1 MNPEDSRRE
10 YGKGALDES
19 QVAEDPVGQF
29 AAWFFR
35 ATHSDILE
43 PTAMTLA
50 TSTREGRPSSRIVLL
65 KSFGPD
71 GFVFFTD
78 YRSRKSEEL
87 IDNPR
92 AALLFHWDVL
102 ERQVRILGNVAK
114 ISREQSESYFRTR
127 PAGSQLGAWAS
138 HQSHVLKNRGELEEK
153 LREVTA
159 RFGDDPVPLPE
170 HWGGWAVVPYEFE
183 FWQGRPDR
191 LHDRIRYRRHAT
203 GWTIDRLSP

>member
-1 MNPEDSRRE
+1 MTDEARRE
-10 YGKGALDES
+10 YKGGSLDET

-29 AAWFFR
+29 AAWFFK
-35 ATHSDILE
+35 ATHSGFLE

-50 TSTREGRPSSRIVLL
+50 TSTREGRPSARIVLL

-71 GFVFFTD
+71 GFVFYTD

-102 ERQVRILGNVAK
+102 ERQVRILGNVSR

-138 HQSHVLKNRGELEEK
+138 RQSSVLKNRAELDEK

>member
-1 MNPEDSRRE
+1 MTDEARHDYS
-10 YGKGALDES
+10 KGSLDES

-35 ATHSDILE
+35 ATHSGLLE

-50 TSTREGRPSSRIVLL
+50 TSTREGRPSARIVLL

-92 AALLFHWDVL
+92 AALLFHWDAL
-102 ERQVRILGNVAK
+102 ERQVRISGNASK
-114 ISREQSESYFRTR
+114 ISREQSESYFRSR

-138 HQSHVLKNRGELEEK
+138 QQSSVLRNRADLEEK

>member
-1 MNPEDSRRE
+1 MTDEARRD
-10 YGKGALDES
+10 YGKGSLDES
-19 QVAEDPVGQF
+19 HVAEEPVAQF

-50 TSTREGRPSSRIVLL
+50 TSTREGRPSARIVLL

-102 ERQVRILGNVAK
+102 ERQVRILGNVSK

>member
-1 MNPEDSRRE
+1 MTPEEHRD
-10 YGKGALDES
+10 YTKGSLDES
-19 QVAEDPVGQF
+19 QIAEEPVGQF

-35 ATHSDILE
+35 ATHSGLIE
-43 PTAMTLA
+43 PSAMTLA
-50 TSTREGRPSSRIVLL
+50 TSTREGRPSARIVLL
-65 KSFGPD
+65 KTFGPD

-87 IDNPR
+87 LDNPR
-92 AALLFHWDVL
+92 AALLFYWDVL
-102 ERQVRILGNVAK
+102 ERQVRILGNVSR

-138 HQSHVLKNRGELEEK
+138 HQSSVLKNRAELEEK
-153 LREVTA
+153 LRAVTA
-159 RFGDDPVPLPE
+159 RFGEDPVPLPE
-170 HWGGWAVVPYEFE
+170 HWGGWALVPYEFE

>member
-1 MNPEDSRRE
+1 MTDEARHDYS
-10 YGKGALDES
+10 KGSLDES

-35 ATHSDILE
+35 ATHSGLLE

-50 TSTREGRPSSRIVLL
+50 TSTREGRPSARIVLL

-92 AALLFHWDVL
+92 AALLFHWDAL
-102 ERQVRILGNVAK
+102 ERQVRISGNVSK
-114 ISREQSESYFRTR
+114 ISREQSESYFRSR

-138 HQSHVLKNRGELEEK
+138 QQSSVLRNRADLEEK

>member
-1 MNPEDSRRE
+1 MKPEDIRRE
-10 YGKGALDES
+10 YKGGSLDES
-19 QVAEDPVGQF
+19 QVAEEPVGQF
-29 AAWFFR
+29 AAWFFK
-35 ATHSDILE
+35 ATHSGLLE

-50 TSTREGRPSSRIVLL
+50 TSTREGRPSARIVLL

-71 GFVFFTD
+71 GFVFYTD

-102 ERQVRILGNVAK
+102 ERQVRILGNVSK

-138 HQSHVLKNRGELEEK
+138 RQSSVLKNRGELEEK
-153 LREVTA
+153 LREATA
-159 RFGDDPVPLPE
+159 RFGEDPVPLPE

>member
-1 MNPEDSRRE
+1 MDAEGRRRE
-10 YGKGALDES
+10 YGKGAPDES
-19 QVAEDPVGQF
+19 QVADDPVGQF

-35 ATHSDILE
+35 ATHSGLLE

-50 TSTREGRPSSRIVLL
+50 TSTREGRPSARIVLL

-71 GFVFFTD
+71 GFSFFTD

-87 IDNPR
+87 LDNPR
-92 AALLFHWDVL
+92 AALLFYWDVL
-102 ERQVRILGNVAK
+102 ERQVRILGNVSR
-114 ISREQSESYFRTR
+114 ISREQSERYFRTR

-138 HQSHVLKNRGELEEK
+138 HQSSVLRNRAELEEK

-159 RFGDDPVPLPE
+159 RFGEDPVPLPE
-170 HWGGWAVVPYEFE
+170 HWGGWSLVPYEFE

>member
-1 MNPEDSRRE
+1 MTDEARRE
-10 YGKGALDES
+10 YARASLDES
-19 QVAEDPVGQF
+19 QVAADPVAQF
-29 AAWFFR
+29 AAWFFK
-35 ATHSDILE
+35 ATHSGLIE

-50 TSTREGRPSSRIVLL
+50 TSTREGRPSARIVLL
-65 KSFGPD
+65 KNFGPD
-71 GFVFFTD
+71 GFVFYTD

-102 ERQVRILGNVAK
+102 ERQVRITGNVSRL
-114 ISREQSESYFRTR
+114 SREQSESYYRTR
-127 PAGSQLGAWAS
+127 PHGSQVGAWAS
-138 HQSHVLKNRGELEEK
+138 TQSSVIRNRAELEERV
-153 LREVTA
+153 RETSA
-159 RFGDDPVPLPE
+159 RFGDGPGPLPE
-170 HWGGWAVVPYEFE
+170 HWGGWSVVPYEFE

>member
-1 MNPEDSRRE
+1 MTDDSRRE
-10 YGKGALDES
+10 YNKGSLEES
-19 QVAEDPVGQF
+19 QVAADPVAQF
-29 AAWFFR
+29 AAWFFK
-35 ATHSDILE
+35 ATHSGLIE

-50 TSTREGRPSSRIVLL
+50 TSTREGRPSARIVLL

-71 GFVFFTD
+71 GFVFYTD

-87 IDNPR
+87 LDNPR

-102 ERQVRILGNVAK
+102 ERQVRILGNVSK

-127 PAGSQLGAWAS
+127 PPGSQVGAWAS
-138 HQSHVLKNRGELEEK
+138 QQSSVIRNRAELEERV
-153 LREVTA
+153 REA
-159 RFGDDPVPLPE
+159 AGRFGKEPIPLPD

-183 FWQGRPDR
+183 FWQGRRDR

>member
-1 MNPEDSRRE
+1 MADEARRE
-10 YGKGALDES
+10 YAKASLDES
-19 QVAEDPVGQF
+19 QVAADPVAQF
-29 AAWFFR
+29 AAWFFK
-35 ATHSDILE
+35 ATHSGLIE
-43 PTAMTLA
+43 PTAMILA
-50 TSTREGRPSSRIVLL
+50 TSTREGRPSARIVLL
-65 KSFGPD
+65 KNFGPD
-71 GFVFFTD
+71 GFVFYTD

-102 ERQVRILGNVAK
+102 ERQVRITGNVSK
-114 ISREQSESYFRTR
+114 LSREQSESYYRTR
-127 PAGSQLGAWAS
+127 PRGSQVGAWAS
-138 HQSHVLKNRGELEEK
+138 TQSSVIRNRAELEEK
-153 LREVTA
+153 VRETAA

-170 HWGGWAVVPYEFE
+170 HWGGWSVVPYEFE

>member
-1 MNPEDSRRE
+1 MNPEEFRRE
-10 YGKGALDES
+10 YTKGSLDES
-19 QVAEDPVGQF
+19 QLAEDPVGQF

-35 ATHSDILE
+35 ATHSGLIE
-43 PTAMTLA
+43 PSAMTLA
-50 TSTREGRPSSRIVLL
+50 TSTREGRPSARIVLL
-65 KSFGPD
+65 KAFGPD
-71 GFVFFTD
+71 GFVFYTD

-87 IDNPR
+87 LDNPR
-92 AALLFHWDVL
+92 AALLFYWDAL

-138 HQSHVLKNRGELEEK
+138 HQSSVIRNRAELEER
-153 LREVTA
+153 LRQVTA
-159 RFGDDPVPLPE
+159 RFGEDPVPLPE
-170 HWGGWAVVPYEFE
+170 HWGGWALVPYEFE

>member
-1 MNPEDSRRE
+1 MTDEARRD
-10 YGKGALDES
+10 YNKGSLDES

-35 ATHSDILE
+35 ATHSGLLE

-50 TSTREGRPSSRIVLL
+50 TSTREGRPSARIVLL

-102 ERQVRILGNVAK
+102 ERQVRILGNVSK
-114 ISREQSESYFRTR
+114 ISREQSDSYFRTR

-138 HQSHVLKNRGELEEK
+138 QQSSVLGSRADLEEK